1 MLPLIAKQHWKLGS
15 IVQSISYSTRNLFL
29 GKWITLA
36 LKMLLNTVKID
47 KSHLPSLKSAFF
59 CLTRIRKSSAGLT
72 LPTYKRS
79 KTNRIICQYPSL
91 SSCEAIGTFRLLFN
105 VETEPLHFSA
115 CRHKK
120 HALLLAKVSYD
131 TSQMNYT

>member
-1 MLPLIAKQHWKLGS
+1 MLPLIKQHWNLGS
-15 IVQSISYSTRNLFL
+15 IVQSISHSTRNLFL

-36 LKMLLNTVKID
+36 LKMLLNIVKID

-79 KTNRIICQYPSL
+79 KANRIVCQYPSL
-91 SSCEAIGTFRLLFN
+91 FSCEAIGTFRFLFN
-105 VETEPLHFSA
+105 METGPLHFSA
-115 CRHKK
+115 CRYKK
-120 HALLLAKVSYD
+120 HDVC
-131 TSQMNYT
+131 